1 MTMSI
6 HEYVDEKQ
14 EFSVVVTE
22 TRQYLIKVQATQKTS
37 AMEKLYDFIR
47 SHKGWDSLWQ
57 IALGKRKP
65 NSVITDVM
73 WEDAVTVIDSI
84 HEQGEWIP
92 ETSLLERV
100 ISGGI
105 FPKDDRVGADCSVI
119 SANEKDLLQHPH
131 VMSTQK

>member
-47 SHKGWDSLWQ
+47 SHKGWDTLWQ

-65 NSVITDVM
+65 NSVITDVV
-73 WEDAVTVIDSI
+73 WEDAVTCVENVY
-84 HEQGEWIP
+84 EQGALIP
-92 ETSLLERV
+92 QISLLERV
-100 ISGGI
+100 IRG
-105 FPKDDRVGADCSVI
+105 KDERVGADCSVI